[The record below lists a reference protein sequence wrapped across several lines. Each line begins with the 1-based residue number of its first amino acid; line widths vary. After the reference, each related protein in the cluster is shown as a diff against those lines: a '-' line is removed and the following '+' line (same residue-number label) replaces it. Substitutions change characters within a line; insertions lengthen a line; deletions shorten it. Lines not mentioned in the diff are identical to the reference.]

1 MPQVLRRRRPNRG
14 FEGVTLLPDGKTLVA
29 VLESPLDNP
38 KETGRASKVTRL
50 FAFDTQSGRS
60 RQYLY
65 VQDAVDDHNSDLVAI
80 SQTELLVLERDA
92 GMPGD
97 TSHPAAI
104 KRVYRVDLTGATDV
118 SDSSDRAEGMLLN
131 GKTVESSTPAELAA
145 HGIVTVRK
153 SLVADLLALGYP
165 HDKPEGITIL
175 NYSTIAISNDDDF
188 GVTEGPAPKLLST
201 IRETDFNE
209 AFIIHLAAPLR

>member
-1 MPQVLRRRRPNRG
+1 
-14 FEGVTLLPDGKTLVA
+14 
-29 VLESPLDNP
+29 
-38 KETGRASKVTRL
+38 
-50 FAFDTQSGRS
+50 
-60 RQYLY
+60 
-65 VQDAVDDHNSDLVAI
+65 
-80 SQTELLVLERDA
+80 
-92 GMPGD
+92 MPGD

-104 KRVYRVDLTGATDV
+104 KRVSRVDLTGATDV

-175 NYSTIAISNDDDF
+175 NYSTIAMSNDDDF
-188 GVTEGPAPKLLST
+188 GVTEGPATKLLSPN
-201 IRETDFNE
+201 RETDVN
-209 AFIIHLAAPLR
+209 